1 MNILLFF
8 LLLWFTRLEDWRDG
22 NLRFHSTEPLP
33 SPSLS
38 LKFLSVQIARRRLL
52 SRRSPVVRRPALPAP
67 ADPLQLSL
75 SDIFPLSSA
84 RSARFGRPS
93 SGAASRSSRSSPS
106 LSLSGASRSARFGR
120 PSSALPAPA
129 DSLQLSLSPAVF
141 LSLALPASPDS
152 VALLFAVLSRRPA
165 SSVVRQISSQSSSVS
180 GRSSLRQVLSFFF
193 VSAFFVFELHVMF
206 EILNV

>member
-52 SRRSPVVRRPALPAP
+52 SRRSPVVRRPAFPAP

-75 SDIFPLSSA
+75 SP
-84 RSARFGRPS
+84 
-93 SGAASRSSRSSPS
+93 
-106 LSLSGASRSARFGR
+106 
-120 PSSALPAPA
+120 ALPAPP
-129 DSLQLSLSPAVF
+129 DSVVCRRRFPLRQILSSSLSLRRFSSLRRFPLRQIRSPFSLPFSLGDQPPLSSDRSRLSPA
-141 LSLALPASPDS
+141 LSLAD
-152 VALLFAVLSRRPA
+152 LL
-165 SSVVRQISSQSSSVS
+165 S
-180 GRSSLRQVLSFFF
+180 GRYFLFLSFFF
-193 VSAFFVFELHVMF
+193 FFFCKCFLRF
-206 EILNV
+206 

>member
-1 MNILLFF
+1 MLTWHEYFIVFF
-8 LLLWFTRLEDWRDG
+8 LLWFTRLEDWREG

-38 LKFLSVQIARRRLL
+38 LKFLSVQIARLRLL
-52 SRRSPVVRRPALPAP
+52 SWRSPVVRRPALPAL

-75 SDIFPLSSA
+75 SDIFPLSGA

-93 SGAASRSSRSSPS
+93 SGTSSRSGRSSPA
-106 LSLSGASRSARFGR
+106 LSLSGASRSGRF
-120 PSSALPAPA
+120 SPA
-129 DSLQLSLSPAVF
+129 LSLSPAVF
-141 LSLALPASPDS
+141 LSSALPALPDS

-193 VSAFFVFELHVMF
+193 FLFFLFFL
-206 EILNV
+206 